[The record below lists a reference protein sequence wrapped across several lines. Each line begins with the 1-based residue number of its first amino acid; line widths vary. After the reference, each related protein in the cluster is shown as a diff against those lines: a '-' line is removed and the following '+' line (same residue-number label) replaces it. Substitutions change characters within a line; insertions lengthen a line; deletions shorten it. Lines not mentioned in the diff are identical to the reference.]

1 MQSAGDIFTGWTAVE
16 GGDVYVRQFRDM
28 KVIPDPD
35 TIAPRLREFAIASGT
50 VLARAHARTGDPV
63 VIGAYLGRGDAFD
76 RAMGRFAVAYADQNQ
91 RDHAA
96 LVAAVAD
103 GRVEAADGW

>member
-1 MQSAGDIFTGWTAVE
+1 
-16 GGDVYVRQFRDM
+16 
-28 KVIPDPD
+28 
-35 TIAPRLREFAIASGT
+35 
-50 VLARAHARTGDPV
+50 
-63 VIGAYLGRGDAFD
+63 
-76 RAMGRFAVAYADQNQ
+76 VAYADQNQ

>member
-1 MQSAGDIFTGWTAVE
+1 M
-16 GGDVYVRQFRDM
+16 
-28 KVIPDPD
+28 
-35 TIAPRLREFAIASGT
+35 
-50 VLARAHARTGDPV
+50 LARAHARTGDPV

-96 LVAAVAD
+96 LAAAVAD
-103 GRVEAADGW
+103 GRVEAAAGW